1 MSSDNPYADA
11 SNPVGP
17 PAKKT
22 PWGMIIGGV
31 LGATVLLSL
40 CCCGGCFYVA
50 SKGISMQAD
59 MVKAEF
65 STHPKVKE
73 HLGELETVSTNFT
86 KTGELGEPE
95 VIVFD
100 AVGSKGT
107 GELIVKPNNN
117 QPGEYITA
125 RLRLANGDEIDLK
138 K

>member
-1 MSSDNPYADA
+1 MSSDNPYADTH
-11 SNPVGP
+11 NPVGP

-31 LGATVLLSL
+31 LGATLLLSL
-40 CCCGGCFYVA
+40 CCCGGCFYVVN
-50 SKGISMQAD
+50 KGIGMQAD

-73 HLGELETVSTNFT
+73 HLGELQTVTTNFT
-86 KTGELGEPE
+86 KTGELGENE

-100 AVGSKGT
+100 ASGSKGD

-117 QPGEYITA
+117 QPGEYSMA
-125 RLRLANGDEIDLK
+125 RLRLPNGDEIDLK